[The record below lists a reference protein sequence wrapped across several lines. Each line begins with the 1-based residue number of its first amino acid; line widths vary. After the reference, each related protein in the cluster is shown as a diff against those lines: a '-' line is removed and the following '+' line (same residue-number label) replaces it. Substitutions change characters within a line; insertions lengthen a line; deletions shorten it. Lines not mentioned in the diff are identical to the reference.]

1 MAESNEGH
9 AEGLALD
16 RRRFVGYVVAAPTL
30 AVAARVV
37 VADPASAAPIATP
50 DGFAEF
56 MDLGELQ
63 NLAAAPTANKITIRV
78 NRDGTVSF
86 ALPRSENGQG
96 IVTSTAMIIAE
107 EMDIPVKRVKVTLA
121 DARPE
126 LIWNQLTGGSNTTRS
141 TYTPIRTA
149 AAVAKKRLREAAAR
163 ELGVDEASLRTVD
176 GAVVSDD
183 GRSLDYGALTEAAA
197 ARETT
202 AVEVE
207 LKPRAAFQVIG
218 KGHKRTDA
226 KAAVT
231 GKKKYAMDLKV
242 KGAKPTMVCRPPT
255 INGKVRKVLNRA
267 QVLEMP
273 GVTHVVTISTGVAV
287 RARTFGQCIDAVRAL
302 KVDWGPGPLDGLS
315 DGDILAE
322 LKAAEV
328 PLAVPPLLGKA
339 VDGQFTF
346 WFAGNS
352 ALETNCAIADVR
364 ADRAEIW
371 GPLKVPIAAKTLIA
385 QKLKLPEKAVKVHV
399 IPGGGSFGRKLFHD
413 AAMEAAEASQK
424 MGKPVKLMWHRA
436 DDVRQGRVHPMSTG
450 RVRAIVLGNQVTSFE
465 QRHTSVA
472 TDFSHGFGE
481 IITAFAGSLPVGDL
495 GFSQTIFAL
504 SQSVHYNF
512 GVTTQL
518 LNEVDGRF
526 NTGAMRNIYSPNTA
540 QAREVMVDKIAA
552 TMKKDPYAFRRE
564 FVRTPQSRAVLDKV
578 ATVGKWGRAMPA
590 GMGQGLA
597 IHNEYGAFTACLV
610 EIDCRPKTVGRK
622 VRDAVT
628 GPRVTKVVIAVDIG
642 LPINP
647 AGLRAQM
654 LSGAMDGIAM
664 TLTSSL
670 HLRNGYFLEASWDNY
685 AYTRQWNTPPTFQAI
700 IMPATSDVPGGAG
713 ELAVAPVAAAV
724 ATAYARATGTMPTH
738 FPINHKN
745 PLHFKP
751 KPTVPPV
758 PQSPVNGLDLA
769 R

>member
-30 AVAARVV
+30 AVAARVGI
-37 VADPASAAPIATP
+37 AEPAAAAVISP
-50 DGFAEF
+50 DGPAEL

-63 NLAAAPTANKITIRV
+63 NLAAYATRNKITIHV

-121 DARPE
+121 DARTE
-126 LIWNQLTGGSNTTRS
+126 LLWNQLTGGSNTTRS
-141 TYTPIRTA
+141 TYVPIRTA

-163 ELGVDEASLRTVD
+163 ELGVDEASLRTVE
-176 GAVVSDD
+176 GAVVAED

-197 ARETT
+197 ASETT
-202 AVEVE
+202 EVEVE
-207 LKPRAAFQVIG
+207 LKPRAAFRVIG
-218 KGHKRTDA
+218 KGHGRTDA
-226 KAAVT
+226 KAAAT
-231 GKKKYAMDLKV
+231 GKKKYAMDLKI

-255 INGKVRKVLNRA
+255 INGKVKKVLNRE
-267 QVLEMP
+267 QVLAMP
-273 GVTHVVTISTGVAV
+273 GVTHIATISTGVAI

-302 KVDWGPGPLDGLS
+302 KVDWGPGPVDGLS

-322 LKAAEV
+322 LKAAEI
-328 PLAVPPLLGKA
+328 PLAVPPLLSKP
-339 VDGQFTF
+339 VDGTFTF
-346 WFAGNS
+346 WFASNS

-371 GPLKVPIAAKTLIA
+371 GPLKVPIAAKALIA
-385 QKLKLPEKAVKVHV
+385 QKLGLPPKSVKVHV

-436 DDVRQGRVHPMSTG
+436 DDARQGRVHPMSTG
-450 RVRAIVLGNQVTSFE
+450 RVRAIVSGNQVTSYE
-465 QRHTSVA
+465 QRHTSIS

-495 GFSQTIFAL
+495 GFSETIFSLTQA
-504 SQSVHYNF
+504 VHYNF

-518 LNEVDGRF
+518 LNEVDTRF

-540 QAREVMVDKIAA
+540 QAREVMVDKIAGV
-552 TMKKDPYAFRRE
+552 MKKDPYAFRRE
-564 FVRTPQSRAVLDKV
+564 FVRSAKSRAVLDKV
-578 ATVGKWGRAMPA
+578 AQVGKWGRPMPA

-597 IHNEYGAFTACLV
+597 IHNEYGAYTACLV
-610 EIDCRPKTVGRK
+610 EIDCRPRTVGRK
-622 VRDAVT
+622 IREAVT

-647 AGLRAQM
+647 EGLRAQM

-685 AYTRQWNTPPTFQAI
+685 AYTRQWNTPPVVQVI
-700 IMPATSDVPGGAG
+700 IMPATSEVPGGAG
-713 ELAVAPVAAAV
+713 ELAVAGAAAAT
-724 ATAYARATGTMPTH
+724 ATAYYKATGTMPTS

-745 PLHFKP
+745 PLHFKV

-758 PQSPVNGLDLA
+758 PPSPTNGLDLA